1 MSIKKA
7 LIAALTVSACG
18 VSVSA
23 NAFLYDNGTGFGSD
37 RPSTNEREQFNE
49 WVHGLGFTDQ
59 QAAAYP
65 QKTTLLNQWNQMQN
79 EKVYT
84 PTVSGERAQPTVSDA
99 ETRHN
104 EVQSDLSSQ
113 KMALETNDQHLDVAQ
128 RELTELKY
136 KSATVGAMQS
146 KPAVV
151 VAQETAQNA
160 LDGADQNANLLNAEI
175 ATRNGSDAHLKELID
190 GQDKTQANRDRTA
203 NQHVSPDAGQATQ
216 TANDADQQQQ
226 IDGLS
231 KTLANQQRTA
241 SQHVTAT
248 STPATVT
255 PLTGA
260 SKKEL
265 KAEQVA
271 RERADY
277 QQKQAAYAQRQ
288 DIDLNSYHTQV
299 NRAAIEN
306 NQQAI
311 VSNTQHLDSLEKR
324 QNQQDKTIKD
334 NDKRASAGISAAF
347 AMASI
352 PQVTESQQFGLG
364 AGAGTYNSESA
375 VSVGA
380 SFHATSNTIVK
391 LNVSADTE
399 SNFGAGV
406 GASVGWQ

>member
-1 MSIKKA
+1 
-7 LIAALTVSACG
+7 
-18 VSVSA
+18 
-23 NAFLYDNGTGFGSD
+23 N
-37 RPSTNEREQFNE
+37 
-49 WVHGLGFTDQ
+49 Q
-59 QAAAYP
+59 Q
-65 QKTTLLNQWNQMQN
+65 
-79 EKVYT
+79 
-84 PTVSGERAQPTVSDA
+84 
-99 ETRHN
+99 
-104 EVQSDLSSQ
+104 
-113 KMALETNDQHLDVAQ
+113 
-128 RELTELKY
+128 
-136 KSATVGAMQS
+136 
-146 KPAVV
+146 
-151 VAQETAQNA
+151 
-160 LDGADQNANLLNAEI
+160 
-175 ATRNGSDAHLKELID
+175 
-190 GQDKTQANRDRTA
+190 RTA
-203 NQHVSPDAGQATQ
+203 NQHVSPDAGQAAQ
-216 TANDADQQQQ
+216 TANDVDQQQQIDGLSKTLANQQRTANQHVSPDAGQAAQTANDVDQQKQ

-255 PLTGA
+255 LLTGA

-271 RERADY
+271 RKRADY

-352 PQVTESQQFGLG
+352 PQVTESQQFALG

-406 GASVGWQ
+406 GASIGWQ